1 MADWK
6 KLIAYL
12 DEQDENRVQ
21 LTVTEI
27 SEIVGDLKV
36 DGSAWFDPT
45 QEGLGDYWR
54 YAYVLPILEEAGWTI
69 DFTDYVKQVVGF
81 CLREKEDS
89 ESMGDMKLYVPA
101 SAGECVVVNRGT
113 AVEPMFHIGRI
124 LTFVGEGTPN
134 RKAIVHFE
142 GKTEDTPYSAF
153 TESALGIV
161 AFCRLA
167 TSRTPLPKG
176 PLDYSLADLAAPEE
190 WVADEAIDKWI
201 PKKFKKKVREAKSHL
216 RPFDIGKTADE
227 LDEELFGGETETGKN
242 SDLNPN
248 AEVDGDEDFD
258 DVLDETVES
267 ILANDEWTK
276 DLILDSVIEEMGL
289 LSDNGRPITR
299 RMNWYKALAR
309 RRKKGIVEQ
318 LAAEYPQA
326 LVNWWWDGDEDEQT
340 TTTPASS
347 RQAVSAPI
355 KMSAKERGE
364 LLASTSAMKAADK
377 VRREMENAYMS
388 AKTFR
393 EMWKPAERKAMIDM
407 AGDMLERIGER
418 IEELA
423 GLHQQAFDGKVPA
436 EFKELL
442 GALDPLMEKELDYA
456 GRRDFKTISF
466 WEKDG
471 RTGVDFH
478 YGMWMR
484 WTGTDEGKWEQAVAT
499 VTYRS
504 DDERGPWR
512 GKIGVYITESQVVP
526 EQFDPFSQSTN
537 ADPGDVVEEIK
548 AQLGGWGLGTRRR
561 QHVEVDASVFQKLE
575 GWKEMTTKAHM
586 PEHDVLRVLLRPS
599 HATKDTAQRV
609 MQDVFAATRS
619 VYPAYSVSAVPR
631 SDKEILFQFDVLR
644 DKRFLKMDEAI
655 GLLSKMYD
663 LSREEIR
670 ALRKTM
676 IDTRFLTPREPAD
689 APKKRRRKT
698 PRSIEP
704 TQVDAPRKA
713 ETKTEPSRPRKPRSR
728 REGARMSLE
737 DVLKSIRDIEI

>member
-6 KLIAYL
+6 KS
-12 DEQDENRVQ
+12 Q
-21 LTVTEI
+21 T
-27 SEIVGDLKV
+27 G
-36 DGSAWFDPT
+36 
-45 QEGLGDYWR
+45 
-54 YAYVLPILEEAGWTI
+54 
-69 DFTDYVKQVVGF
+69 
-81 CLREKEDS
+81 EKETS
-89 ESMGDMKLYVPA
+89 NPTGDMKLYVPA
-101 SAGECVVVNRGT
+101 IAGECVVVNRGT

-124 LTFVGEGTPN
+124 LTFVGEGTSN
-134 RKAIVHFE
+134 RKAIVHFA
-142 GKTEDTPYSAF
+142 GKTKNTPYAF

-161 AFCRLA
+161 AFCKLA

-176 PLDYSLADLAAPEE
+176 PLDYSLADLAFREA
-190 WVADEAIDKWI
+190 WVADEAIDKWM
-201 PKKFKKKVREAKSHL
+201 PKKLKKKLREAKSHL
-216 RPFDIGKTADE
+216 RPFDSGKTAEE
-227 LDEELFGGETETGKN
+227 LDEELFGGGTETGKN

-248 AEVDGDEDFD
+248 AEVDGDENFD
-258 DVLDETVES
+258 DVLEETVEA

-289 LSDNGRPITR
+289 LGDNGRPITR

-340 TTTPASS
+340 ATTPASS
-347 RQAVSAPI
+347 RQAASGPI
-355 KMSAKERGE
+355 KMSAKEKKE
-364 LLASTSAMKAADK
+364 LLANTAAMKDVDK
-377 VRREMENAYMS
+377 VRRAMENAYMS
-388 AKTFR
+388 AETFR
-393 EMWKPAERKAMIDM
+393 EMWKPAERKAMLGM
-407 AGDMLERIGER
+407 AGDMLKRVVER

-442 GALDPLMEKELDYA
+442 KAVDPLMEKGLDYA

-478 YGMWMR
+478 YGMWMH

-499 VTYRS
+499 VTYRM
-504 DDERGPWR
+504 DDDRDAWR
-512 GKIGVYITESQVVP
+512 SKVGVYITESQVVP

-537 ADPGDVVEEIK
+537 ANPEDVVEEIK
-548 AQLGGWGLGTRRR
+548 AQLGGWGIGTHRR

-586 PEHDVLRVLLRPS
+586 REHNVLRVLLRPS

-619 VYPAYSVSAVPR
+619 LYPAYSVSAVPQ

-644 DKRFLKMDEAI
+644 DKRFLKMDETI
-655 GLLSKMYD
+655 GLLSEVYD
-663 LSREEIR
+663 LTREER
-670 ALRKTM
+670 TALRKTM
-676 IDTRFLTPREPAD
+676 IDTRFLTPGRPKA
-689 APKKRRRKT
+689 APKKRRAKA
-698 PRSIEP
+698 PRAIAP
-704 TQVDAPRKA
+704 TQVDAPP
-713 ETKTEPSRPRKPRSR
+713 KTEPSKPRKPRSR
-728 REGARMSLE
+728 REGAKMTYE
-737 DVLKSIRDIEI
+737 DLLKSLRDMEF